1 MMDMIKREFTV
12 VKEFFAEIIL
22 VDILLGEK
30 IVIWQLQKKNLQK
43 L

>member
-1 MMDMIKREFTV
+1 MMDMINREFTV